1 MRTLI
6 CLWLVLL
13 LTACQSGRIP
23 CPEPKA
29 AKVKRSV
36 IHKRFLDSNETLS
49 AKADDTKNRSTRGGN
64 KSTVRTISS
73 VSVEEWDCPQPGR
86 KKYMPRSVRQN
97 IRKNMKRINA
107 PENKQDSVAA
117 QERP

>member
-1 MRTLI
+1 MRTLL

-23 CPEPKA
+23 CPEPRA

-36 IHKRFLDSNETLS
+36 IHKRFLDSDETLS
-49 AKADDTKNRSTRGGN
+49 AKAEDTKTHAKGGN
-64 KSTVRTISS
+64 KSSVRTISS

-86 KKYMPRSVRQN
+86 KKYMPRSVKQN
-97 IRKNMKRINA
+97 IRKNMKKINA
-107 PENKQDSVAA
+107 PESKRDSAA
-117 QERP
+117 ATVRP

>member
-1 MRTLI
+1 MRALL
-6 CLWLVLL
+6 CLSLVL

-29 AKVKRSV
+29 VKVKRSV
-36 IHKRFLDSNETLS
+36 IHKRFLNSDQTLS
-49 AKADDTKNRSTRGGN
+49 AKADDDPKARSARDGN
-64 KSTVRTISS
+64 KSSVRVISS

-97 IRKNMKRINA
+97 IRKNMKKINT
-107 PENKQDSVAA
+107 PENKRDSVAT
-117 QERP
+117 QVHP